1 MTVAFLRIVVV
12 VELMREADASPIIV
26 CCFDVMEKSVR
37 MFEKFVLL
45 VLFYIS
51 FAAA

>member
-1 MTVAFLRIVVV
+1 MRIVFVV
-12 VELMREADASPIIV
+12 VLIREADVSPIIV
-26 CCFDVMEKSVR
+26 YCFDVMEKSVR

>member
-1 MTVAFLRIVVV
+1 MRIEFV
-12 VELMREADASPIIV
+12 VELIREADASPISV